1 MSQKQRL
8 ITFAQSFVEHCYDS
22 GMTKQGAAL
31 LLDKHLLDGA
41 MEDPDFHAGFVKV
54 AYAGSPG
61 YYSARQWSVGD
72 EPGQNTAAYGAAGAG
87 AGAYL
92 GQRMAKAFKGGFGKR
107 LKWGGRLGAVGALG
121 GALLGAKKDAD
132 IFRSRAVGQ
141 TGGVPVT
148 GPWDQKA
155 EQDGYDAAYGRLSGG
170 VADLNRRYN
179 ENSTRMAELRQA
191 VDNNAPGAAQALA
204 EYQRRREDTSSLE
217 RSNYFNRLGG
227 SQERLEKELNGL
239 RGQQDDL
246 HRSRGSFWGRSRDR
260 ISRMFGGRPYDYDG
274 EALRLKAE
282 EERMAN
288 ELRMTQGLQRRLLG
302 GYTGGDP
309 SQVLSQDDLE
319 ARMFPTR

>member
-8 ITFAQSFVEHCYDS
+8 LAFAHSFVEHCYDS

-31 LLDKHLLDGA
+31 LLEKHLLDEA
-41 MEDPDFHAGFVKV
+41 MEDPDFRAGFVKV
-54 AYAGSPG
+54 AFAGSPG
-61 YYSARQWSVGD
+61 YYTANQWSVGD
-72 EPGQNTAAYGAAGAG
+72 QPGQNTAAYGAAGAG

-107 LKWGGRLGAVGALG
+107 VKWGGRLGALGALG
-121 GALLGAKKDAD
+121 GALMGGKKDVD
-132 IFRSRAVGQ
+132 IFRSRGVGQ
-141 TGGVPVT
+141 AGGIPAT

-155 EQDGYDAAYGRLSGG
+155 EQAGYDSAYARLSGG
-170 VADLNRRYN
+170 VADLNSRFN

-191 VDNNAPGAAQALA
+191 VDSNAPGAAQALA
-204 EYQRRREDTSSLE
+204 EYQRRQRDSSSLE
-217 RSNYFNRLGG
+217 RSNYFNRLGSG
-227 SQERLEKELNGL
+227 QERLQSELTGL

-246 HRSRGSFWGRSRDR
+246 HRSRNTFWGRGRDR
-260 ISRMFGGRPYDYDG
+260 IARMFGGQPFDYDG
-274 EALRLKAE
+274 EALRLKGE

-309 SQVLSQDDLE
+309 TQVLSQEDLE
-319 ARMFPTR
+319 ARMFPTQ